1 MRLRLA
7 LLALALGSCGGASEP
22 DGSGAAAW
30 FEEAA
35 EERGLAFTH
44 TTGHREGVY
53 WIPET
58 ITGGGAL
65 LDLEDD
71 GDLDVYLV
79 QGGRL
84 HAGDPAPGDRLFEN
98 DGTGHFRDV
107 TETSGTGDERYGMG
121 VTTGDLDGDGDCDLF
136 VTNLGR
142 NTWYANQGGGRFT
155 DASEAGGFTLEGL
168 STGAALFD
176 ADRDG
181 ALDLF
186 VARYMDWS
194 PEIERICAQGDYCG
208 PQAYKAPARDLFYA
222 NRGDGRFEDL
232 SKASGIGLEPGTGLG
247 VSVGDLDADG
257 WLDVFVANDSMP
269 NHLWRNRG
277 ELSFENVAV
286 RAGCAVDANGVAKA
300 GMGILTSDFDD
311 DLDLDVLV
319 CNLTGETDSFYR
331 NEGRY
336 FSDRTAVLGL
346 AAPSKGFTRFG
357 LAFGDFDHDG
367 RADLYIANGRIQRA
381 RGGAGLQR
389 EDLYAEPNLLLRGG
403 VDGRFTEVVP
413 RGGTVPELVA
423 TSRAVAQGDLDG
435 DGALDLLVVNRDGP
449 AHLLLN
455 RAAPAGRSV
464 LVRVRER
471 SGADALGARL
481 ELDLGA
487 RRVRRDVAVAFGYHS
502 SHDPRVHVGLGDAP
516 RVEGVRV
523 TWTDGTSER
532 FGPLAPGVHELRRG
546 TGTAE

>member
-1 MRLRLA
+1 MRGRLA
-7 LLALALGSCGGASEP
+7 LLALVLASCGGGEP
-22 DGSGAAAW
+22 SAPGAAAW
-30 FEEAA
+30 FEELA
-35 EERGLAFTH
+35 EERGLVFTH
-44 TTGHREGVY
+44 STGHRAGEY

-58 ITGGGAL
+58 ITGGAAL
-65 LDLEDD
+65 FDLEDD
-71 GDLDVYLV
+71 GDLDAYLV

-84 HAGDPAPGDRLFEN
+84 HEGDPAPGDALFEN
-98 DGTGHFRDV
+98 DGHGSFSDV
-107 TETSGTGDERYGMG
+107 TAASGTGDARYGMG
-121 VTTGDLDGDGDCDLF
+121 VTAGDLDGDGDADLF

-142 NTWYANQGGGRFT
+142 NTWYANQGGGRFV
-155 DASEAGGFTLEGL
+155 DASEAGGFTQEGL

-176 ADRDG
+176 LDRDG

-194 PEIERICAQGDYCG
+194 PALERICAQKDYCG
-208 PQAYKAPARDLFYA
+208 PQAYKAPARDLLYA
-222 NRGDGRFEDL
+222 NRGGGRFEDI

-247 VSVGDLDADG
+247 VAVGDLDGDG

-269 NHLWRNRG
+269 NHLWRNRADG
-277 ELSFENVAV
+277 TFENSAA

-300 GMGILTSDFDD
+300 GMGILTADFDA

-367 RADLYIANGRIQRA
+367 HADLYIANGRIQRA
-381 RGGAGLQR
+381 REGAGRAQ

-403 VDGRFTEVVP
+403 VDGRFAEVDP

-455 RAAPAGRSV
+455 RAAAPGRSV

-481 ELDLGA
+481 ELELGA

-532 FGPLAPGVHELRRG
+532 FGPLEPGVHELRRG
-546 TGTAE
+546 TGTGE